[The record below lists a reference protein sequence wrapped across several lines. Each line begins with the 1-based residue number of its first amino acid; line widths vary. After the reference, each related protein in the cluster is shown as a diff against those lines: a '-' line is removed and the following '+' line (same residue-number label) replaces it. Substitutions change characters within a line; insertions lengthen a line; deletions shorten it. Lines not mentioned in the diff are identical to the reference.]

1 MALLSDYKRKS
12 FIEDNLNKNYN
23 VLFETYEDGYVNGL
37 TENYIKV
44 YVKGNRELTNKIH
57 QVKLVKY
64 HDNLVFG
71 EIIH

>member
-1 MALLSDYKRKS
+1 M
-12 FIEDNLNKNYN
+12 
-23 VLFETYEDGYVNGL
+23 LFETYEDGYVSGL

-44 YVKGNRELTNKIH
+44 YVKSDKELINKIH